1 MPKTESAPQ
10 PGQSAQSPPVAGGFT
25 DACARR
31 IYLMPELP
39 PEVVAV
45 AFAKTSRSPEPFD
58 QIAAELTE
66 TASAKF
72 HEKWV
77 VGYGH
82 ASVAEHAVL
91 SLAVENVSILAAKA
105 IEDNRLASYTE
116 KSTRYQVY
124 DPRRVYRPA
133 SFESAPKLRQQ
144 YEQLVTTLL
153 EAYQAWH
160 QRAYEWL
167 KATDPRPSDEPEK
180 AWESRLRA
188 KACDSIRYLLPAS
201 TLTNLGWTVNA
212 RALAAAIRK
221 LAGSDL
227 AELRDIA
234 GDLKTAAL
242 QKVPTLL
249 KYSDPDLSRSEST
262 RAVVRVL
269 EKVISP
275 PGRDLSHRPSE
286 VQLLS
291 HDQDG
296 LRRLCCAVSYASQQM
311 EWAGLEDQIS
321 RWSVDDMMALV
332 RASLAGL
339 GPFDPLPRAFEGLNY
354 LFEVTVDYGAWRD
367 IQRHRIGTQIAQ
379 ELSPDFGY
387 TVPRLVDEL
396 GLRAEFE
403 RLAESSASVYDALRP
418 DFPAEA
424 VYALMLAFRKRTLFN
439 WNLRE
444 VFHFVRLRG
453 TAKGHAAYRKVAVD
467 LWRAI
472 VARQPWLDGLVFPLG
487 PDFRADAPV

>member
-1 MPKTESAPQ
+1 
-10 PGQSAQSPPVAGGFT
+10 
-25 DACARR
+25 
-31 IYLMPELP
+31 MPELP

-58 QIAAELTE
+58 QIAAELTA

-91 SLAVENVSILAAKA
+91 SLAIENVSILAAKA

-133 SFESAPKLRQQ
+133 SLQQ
-144 YEQLVTTLL
+144 SPDLQHDYDRLVTTLL
-153 EAYQAWH
+153 QAYQVWH
-160 QRAYEWL
+160 QRGLEWL
-167 KATDPRPSDEPEK
+167 KTTNPRPSDETAM

-188 KACDSIRYLLPAS
+188 KACDGIRYLLPTS

-212 RALAAAIRK
+212 RALAGAIRK

-227 AELRDIA
+227 AELQDIA
-234 GDLKTAAL
+234 AELKAAAL

-249 KYSDPDLSRSEST
+249 KYSDPDRARSESA
-262 RAVVRVL
+262 RAVTGAL
-269 EKVISP
+269 KTVISLP
-275 PGRDLSHRPSE
+275 ERDRSDRPSE
-286 VQLLS
+286 VHLRYCD
-291 HDQDG
+291 HDG
-296 LRRLCCAVSYASQQM
+296 LKRLCCSVSYTSQPL
-311 EWAGLEDQIS
+311 EWAKLEDQIS
-321 RWSVDDMMALV
+321 RWSVDDMIALV
-332 RASLAGL
+332 RTSLSAL
-339 GPFDPLPRAFEGLNY
+339 EPFDPLPRAFESLNY
-354 LFEVTVDYGAWRD
+354 MFEVTVDYGAWRD

-379 ELSPDFGY
+379 ELSPDLGY

-396 GLRAEFE
+396 GLRSEFE
-403 RLAESSASVYDALRP
+403 HLTESSAAVYDALRAR
-418 DFPAEA
+418 FPAEA
-424 VYALMLAFRKRTLFN
+424 VYALMLAFRKRTLFG

-453 TAKGHAAYRKVAVD
+453 TAKGHDAYRKVAVD
-467 LWRAI
+467 LWREI
-472 VARQPWLDGLVFPLG
+472 IARQPWLGELVFPLG
-487 PDFRADAPV
+487 PDFRASAPH

>member
-1 MPKTESAPQ
+1 MPTAENAPPSSHSTQ
-10 PGQSAQSPPVAGGFT
+10 PGQGFL
-25 DACARR
+25 DVSARR

-45 AFAKTSRSPEPFD
+45 SFAKTSRSPEPFD
-58 QIAAELTE
+58 QIAAELTA

-91 SLAVENVSILAAKA
+91 SIAIENVSILAAKA

-124 DPRRVYRPA
+124 DTGRVYRPA
-133 SFESAPKLRQQ
+133 VFARMPELQQ
-144 YEQLVTTLL
+144 RYEQLITTLL
-153 EAYQAWH
+153 QTYQSWH
-160 QRAYEWL
+160 QRAFEWL
-167 KATDPRPSDEPEK
+167 RENNPRTNDESER

-188 KACDSIRYLLPAS
+188 KACDGIRYLLPTA

-227 AELRDIA
+227 AELQDIA
-234 GDLKTAAL
+234 SELKTAAMRE
-242 QKVPTLL
+242 VPTLL
-249 KYSDPDLSRSEST
+249 KYSDPDRARSESAHAVS
-262 RAVVRVL
+262 RAL
-269 EKVISP
+269 ESVIQLPARDQTDHP
-275 PGRDLSHRPSE
+275 PE
-286 VQLLS
+286 VTLL
-291 HDQDG
+291 HFDGDG
-296 LRRLCCAVSYASQQM
+296 LRRLCCAIAYSSWPL
-311 EWAGLEDQIS
+311 EWTGLEAQID
-321 RWSVDDMMALV
+321 RWSTDDMLALV
-332 RASLAGL
+332 RSSLAGL
-339 GPFDPLPRAFEGLNY
+339 GPYDPLPRAFECLNY

-379 ELSPDFGY
+379 ELSPELGY
-387 TVPRLVDEL
+387 TVPQLVEDL
-396 GLRAEFE
+396 GLRSEFE
-403 RLAESSASVYDALRP
+403 SLISASASTYDALHVH
-418 DFPAEA
+418 FPEDA
-424 VYALMLAFRKRTLFN
+424 VYALMLAFHKRTLFN

-453 TAKGHAAYRKVAVD
+453 TAKGHDAYRKVAVH
-467 LWRAI
+467 LWREV
-472 VARQPWLDGLVFPLG
+472 VARQPWLGELVFPLG
-487 PDFRADAPV
+487 HAFPAAPDQ